1 MRDRDKVKSQ
11 QKREESKTP
20 DAASPHVL
28 LVEDEEVFARAVCT
42 RLNRAGFD
50 CQLANTLAQ
59 ARAQLAGRRPDLIL
73 LDMRLPDGSGLDFLT
88 DLRSDESQQ
97 IPVLVLTAY
106 GEVDDAVAAMKLNA
120 VDYLKKPID
129 LDELVLILGKV
140 VETANL
146 TERLNY
152 SRKRDSRA
160 TEGLRL
166 LGESPAIRD
175 LRSQIE
181 RIAKLAASAGEA
193 PPTVLILGETGSG
206 KDLTGR
212 LLHHHS
218 ARSDRPFV
226 HVDCAA
232 LPKELIEAEL
242 FGHEKGAF
250 TSAHAARV
258 GLIEAAEEGTVFLDE
273 VAELPLG
280 LQSKLLAVL
289 ERRQLRRVGT
299 SEERPVAA
307 WFLAA
312 SNRPMAE
319 MVKEGTFRAD
329 LYYRLRVLTLLV
341 PPLRDRGKDITLLG
355 REFAIATAR
364 RYGVPIPEIT
374 PDAEMALETYS
385 WPGNVRELKHV
396 MERAVLQSAGARLK
410 ASHLML
416 EGTLTVGA
424 AEPGLITDEMTL
436 EAAETQLIRRAL
448 EQTKGNVSE
457 AARRLGIGRT
467 ALRHRMKK
475 HGMR

>member
-1 MRDRDKVKSQ
+1 MKSQ
-11 QKREESKTP
+11 QEPQESNT
-20 DAASPHVL
+20 ARAESPRVL
-28 LVEDEEVFARAVCT
+28 LIEDEEVFARAVRT

-59 ARAQLAGRRPDLIL
+59 ARAKLAERRPDLIL

-88 DLRSDESQQ
+88 ALRTDEGQQ

-106 GEVDDAVAAMKLNA
+106 GEVEDAVAAMKLNA

-129 LDELVLILGKV
+129 LDELVLILSKV
-140 VETANL
+140 VETASL
-146 TERLNY
+146 AERLNY

-160 TEGLRL
+160 TEGVKL
-166 LGESPAIRD
+166 LGESAEIRD

-181 RIAKLAASAGEA
+181 RIAKLAAPAGDA

-206 KDLTGR
+206 KDLTAR
-212 LLHHHS
+212 LLHQQS

-242 FGHEKGAF
+242 FGHAKGAF

-258 GLIEAAEEGTVFLDE
+258 GLIEAAEDGTVFLDE
-273 VAELPLG
+273 IAELPLG
-280 LQSKLLAVL
+280 LQSKLLAVI
-289 ERRQLRRVGT
+289 ERRQLRRVGA

-312 SNRPMAE
+312 SNRPVAE
-319 MVKEGTFRAD
+319 MVKEGSFRAD
-329 LYYRLRVLTLLV
+329 LYYRLKVLTLLV
-341 PPLRDRGKDITLLG
+341 PPLRARDKDIAMLS
-355 REFAIATAR
+355 REFATTTAR
-364 RYGVPIPEIT
+364 RYGIPVPEIS
-374 PDAEMALETYS
+374 PEAREALEAYS

-396 MERAVLQSAGARLK
+396 MERAVLQSGGTQLK

-416 EGTLTVGA
+416 EGSLTA
-424 AEPGLITDEMTL
+424 DIMEPALIAEETTIE
-436 EAAETQLIRRAL
+436 EAETQLIRRAL
-448 EQTKGNVSE
+448 EKTKGNVSE

-475 HGMR
+475 HGIS

>member
-1 MRDRDKVKSQ
+1 MKSQ
-11 QKREESKTP
+11 PKAEEP
-20 DAASPHVL
+20 AAPGQAPADVL
-28 LVEDEEVFARAVCT
+28 LVEDEKVFARAVCT
-42 RLNRAGFD
+42 RLGRAGIR
-50 CQLANTLAQ
+50 CRTAHTLAE
-59 ARAQLAGRRPDLIL
+59 ARGRIADQRPDLML

-88 DLRSDESQQ
+88 QLRADEGQQ
-97 IPVLVLTAY
+97 IPVVVLTAY

-120 VDYLKKPID
+120 VDYVKKPID
-129 LDELVLILGKV
+129 LDELVLILEKV
-140 VETANL
+140 LQTASL
-146 TERLNY
+146 TRRLSY
-152 SRKRDSRA
+152 SQKRDSHA
-160 TEGLRL
+160 TEGVQL
-166 LGESPAIRD
+166 LGRSPPMAE

-181 RIAKLAASAGEA
+181 RIATLAASVRES

-206 KDLTGR
+206 KDVTGR
-212 LLHHHS
+212 LLHVQS
-218 ARSDRPFV
+218 ARGERPYV

-258 GLIEAAEEGTVFLDE
+258 GLIEAAEDGTVFLDE
-273 VAELPLG
+273 VAELPLD
-280 LQSKLLAVL
+280 LQSKLLAVI
-289 ERRQLRRVGT
+289 ERRRMRRVGA

-329 LYYRLRVLTLLV
+329 LYYRLRVLSLAV
-341 PPLRDRGKDITLLG
+341 PPLRERGADIVLLA
-355 REFAIATAR
+355 REFAATTGR
-364 RYGVPIPEIT
+364 RYGIPIPEFT
-374 PDAEMALETYS
+374 PDAVQALSTYP

-396 MERAVLQSAGARLK
+396 MERAVLHCAGSHLR

-416 EGTLTVGA
+416 EVSLGEA
-424 AEPGLITDEMTL
+424 AKDPGHPVEDMTL
-436 EAAETQLIRRAL
+436 EEAEDRLIRHAL
-448 EQTKGNVSE
+448 EQAHGNVSE

-467 ALRHRMKK
+467 ALRYRMKK

>member
-1 MRDRDKVKSQ
+1 MKTQARVQ
-11 QKREESKTP
+11 ESTAP
-20 DAASPHVL
+20 GAAAAHVL

-42 RLNRAGFD
+42 RLGRAGFG
-50 CQLANTLAQ
+50 CQTAHTLAQ
-59 ARAQLAGRRPDLIL
+59 ARSQIADKRPDLIL

-88 DLRSDESQQ
+88 ELRVDETQQ
-97 IPVLVLTAY
+97 IPVIVLTAY

-146 TERLNY
+146 NQRLRY
-152 SRKRDSRA
+152 SRKRDSHA
-160 TEGLRL
+160 TEGAQL
-166 LGESPAIRD
+166 LGESPPMVE

-181 RIAKLAASAGEA
+181 RIAKLPVSVSEA

-206 KDLTGR
+206 KDVTGR
-212 LLHHHS
+212 LLHLQS
-218 ARSDRPFV
+218 ARGERPYV

-258 GLIEAAEEGTVFLDE
+258 GLIEAAEDGTVFLDE
-273 VAELPLG
+273 IAELPLT
-280 LQSKLLAVL
+280 LQSKLLAVI
-289 ERRQLRRVGT
+289 ERRRMRRVGA
-299 SEERPVAA
+299 SDERPVGA

-312 SNRPMAE
+312 SNRPVAE

-329 LYYRLRVLTLLV
+329 LYYRLRVMSLSV
-341 PPLRDRGKDITLLG
+341 PPLRERGTDIALLS
-355 REFAIATAR
+355 REFAATTAR
-364 RYGVPIPEIT
+364 RYGVPIPEIA
-374 PDAEMALETYS
+374 PDAEDALSAYP

-396 MERAVLQSAGARLK
+396 MERAVLQSGGAPQIK

-416 EGTLTVGA
+416 EGSLA
-424 AEPGLITDEMTL
+424 AAATDSDLAVDGMTL
-436 EAAETQLIRRAL
+436 EAAEERLIQNAL
-448 EQTKGNVSE
+448 EQTRGNVSE